1 MRTLALV
8 LGSAALALAISPASA
23 KSVSERGEAQLAL
36 MLGSRTAGAPVECI
50 STASAR
56 PDALEVIDGLGVV
69 FKAGGTIWVSRAAD
83 PAKLRSTDVERV
95 EQLRPSQLC
104 STDRIWTYDKFDGS
118 PTGMVALT
126 DFVPYTR
133 EG

>member
-8 LGSAALALAISPASA
+8 LGSVALALSFSAASA
-23 KSVSERGEAQLAL
+23 KSVTERGEAQLAL
-36 MLGSRTAGAPVECI
+36 MLGSRTAGTPVACI

-56 PDALEVIDGLGVV
+56 PDALQVIDGVGVT
-69 FKAGGTIWVSRAAD
+69 FKTGGTIYVSRATE
-83 PAKLRSTDVERV
+83 PAKLRSTDVE
-95 EQLRPSQLC
+95 QLDQIRPSELC
-104 STDRIWTYDKFDGS
+104 STDRIWTYDKADGS
-118 PTGMVALT
+118 LTGVVALT